1 MRRSCDL
8 ASDGVNDPD
17 SLFAQL
23 EADRDRRLPQI
34 ARWNPPRSGPSG
46 MRIATDGT
54 WFYRGSKIQR
64 PEMVRLFAT
73 VLRRDDDAFVL
84 VTPVE
89 RLSIDVEDAPFV
101 AVDVEARGAGTGQR
115 LAFRTNVG
123 DVVEASA
130 ERPISLRGEGV
141 SLRPYVLVRDRLEA
155 LIARAAYYRL
165 ADLTCLG
172 PSGSIGVWSGGAF
185 FPLERAG

>member
-1 MRRSCDL
+1 
-8 ASDGVNDPD
+8 
-17 SLFAQL
+17 
-23 EADRDRRLPQI
+23 
-34 ARWNPPRSGPSG
+34 
-46 MRIATDGT
+46 MRIAADGS
-54 WFYRGSKIQR
+54 WFYRGSKIER

-73 VLRRDDDAFVL
+73 VLRRDDDHFVL

-89 RLSIDVEDAPFV
+89 RLSIEVDDAPFV
-101 AVDVEARGAGTGQR
+101 AVDVEACGVGAGQR
-115 LAFRTNVG
+115 LAFLTNVG

-165 ADLTCLG
+165 AELTCLG
-172 PSGSIGVWSGGAF
+172 PSATIGVWSGGAF
-185 FPLERAG
+185 FALERDA